1 MESGDCG
8 FVVCR
13 KEGVVRGKKRLE
25 SRKEHGLKGGFF
37 GSRARGGCDVVEGW
51 VGGRRPGTGNIKGK
65 GGSVLVGF
73 WFLGGGG

>member
-13 KEGVVRGKKRLE
+13 KEGVVGGKERLE

-51 VGGRRPGTGNIKGK
+51 VGGAEGGCQVLGTKKGK
-65 GGSVLVGF
+65 VVPY
-73 WFLGGGG
+73 W

>member
-8 FVVCR
+8 FVVCG
-13 KEGVVRGKKRLE
+13 KEGVVGGKKRLE

-51 VGGRRPGTGNIKGK
+51 MGGTEGGGQVLGTKKGK
-65 GGSVLVGF
+65 VVPY
-73 WFLGGGG
+73 W